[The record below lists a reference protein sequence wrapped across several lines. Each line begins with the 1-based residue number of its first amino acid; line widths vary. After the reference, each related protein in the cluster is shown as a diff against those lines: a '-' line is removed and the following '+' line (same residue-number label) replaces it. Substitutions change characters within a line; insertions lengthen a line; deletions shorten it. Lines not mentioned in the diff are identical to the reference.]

1 MNLAYVDPSCFVSVA
16 CGEPGYRK
24 LIDRLRG
31 HDRLFSSI
39 LLEAELRAALR
50 REEVPD
56 DPTALLS
63 WVSWFYPD
71 RPLTSELQIV
81 LSEGATR
88 GADLWHLACALYLKS
103 QLPKLTFLT
112 ADDRQRSVAQR
123 LGLA

>member
-1 MNLAYVDPSCFVSVA
+1 MKLAYVDPSCFVSVA
-16 CGEPGYRK
+16 CGEPGYKK
-24 LIDRLRG
+24 LIDRLSRR
-31 HDRLFSSI
+31 DRLFSSI

-50 REEVPD
+50 REEIPE

-63 WVSWFYPD
+63 WVTWFYPD

-88 GADLWHLACALYLKS
+88 GADLWHLACALFLKS
-103 QLPKLTFLT
+103 QLPELEFLT
-112 ADDRQRSVAQR
+112 ADNRQQSVARR